1 LGERCYAVIEA
12 NFLGDLAVLNPE
24 DRRAGEVHLSAG
36 SRGQRPGQKITE
48 CRTGV
53 RAATFPLT
61 DDIVALCN
69 QVGRAPE
76 VEVRE
81 RPAEV
86 PLEGLN
92 VFAATAWFVERIL
105 QQHLRCG
112 QFVHDGEIAGLTPK
126 VGEPPANDGLVL
138 FIPCSFGCP
147 FLRRR
152 NVTDLSRR
160 PAK

>member
-86 PLEGLN
+86 LWNALMSSRPRRGSWSEYFSSISG
-92 VFAATAWFVERIL
+92 AASSSTMSRLQVLPQKSVNHRPTMALFSSSLLIRMSFLAASER
-105 QQHLRCG
+105 H
-112 QFVHDGEIAGLTPK
+112 
-126 VGEPPANDGLVL
+126 
-138 FIPCSFGCP
+138 
-147 FLRRR
+147 
-152 NVTDLSRR
+152 
-160 PAK
+160 